1 MSDRFPYNL
10 PSREALVELIRRSE
24 RRPNLKDDYV
34 TFEDL
39 YFTPTTAEPGYTTI
53 EMIDKIA
60 DFKSWFEFR
69 RLDLSNPRCLGPV
82 VNIKIQGDPTPEAIA
97 KEINRSRNMK
107 FDPSDLSFSD
117 EQIPV
122 FGDTFTYVLRA
133 LSGSY
138 VYYGET
144 IVNVEILPISR
155 WTRYLED
162 GCIRYTEDDITRELE
177 HKSPPEV

>member
-10 PSREALVELIRRSE
+10 PSRAALVELIRRSE
-24 RRPNLKDDYV
+24 KRPDLRDDYV

-39 YFTPTTAEPGYTTI
+39 YFTPTVTEPGYTTI
-53 EMIDKIA
+53 EMIDRVTSH
-60 DFKSWFEFR
+60 KSWFEFR
-69 RLDLSNPRCLGPV
+69 RLDLANPRCLGPLI
-82 VNIKIQGDPTPEAIA
+82 NIKIQGDPTPEAIA

-117 EQIPV
+117 ELIPV
-122 FGDTFTYVLRA
+122 TGSTFTYDLVA

-138 VYYGET
+138 VYYGAT
-144 IVNVEILPISR
+144 KVNVEVLPISR

-162 GCIRYTEDDITRELE
+162 GSIRYTEDDITRELE
-177 HKSPPEV
+177 HKLNQWS